1 VSAPRRIVHVVYRFA
16 VGGLEN
22 GLVNLVNRLPREHW
36 RHTIVSLTDVD
47 AAFARRIERP
57 DVEVLALHK
66 APGHAVPLYPR
77 LWRLFRERRPAI
89 VHTRNLAALE
99 ALPVAWLAGVPVRIH
114 GEHGRDAED
123 PDGTNVRRQRVRRLF
138 RPFVTR
144 YVALAPDLA
153 TYLVGPIGVPPD
165 RVDQIFNGVDT
176 TRFLPAAGRVP
187 APGCP
192 FGPDDVVIGTAGRL
206 DPVKDHA
213 NLLRAFARALALR
226 PAQAPR
232 LRLVIAGDGPERAR
246 VEALVREAGLQDSV
260 WLTGERADVPEVLR
274 GLDVFVLSS
283 RGEGVSNTILEAMA
297 CGLPVVAT
305 RVGAN
310 ADLVVDGTT
319 GRIVPPSDSAALGD
333 AIVDY
338 AGDPTLAKDHGRAGR
353 QRAEQ
358 QFSLDRMVDRYHRL
372 YLDAVGAVHR
382 EADAG
387 AAARGPA
394 TH

>member
-1 VSAPRRIVHVVYRFA
+1 MSAPRSIVHVVYRFA

-36 RHTIVSLTDVD
+36 RHTIVSLTEVD

-99 ALPVAWLAGVPVRIH
+99 ALPIAWLAGVPVRIH

-153 TYLVGPIGVPPD
+153 TYLVGPIGVPAD

-176 TRFLPAAGRVP
+176 TRFSPATGRVP

-192 FGPDDVVIGTAGRL
+192 FGPDDVLIGTAGRL

-226 PAQAPR
+226 QSQAPR

-246 VEALVREAGLQDSV
+246 VEALVREAGLEHSV
-260 WLTGERADVPEVLR
+260 WLTGERADVPDLLR

-333 AIVDY
+333 AIVAY
-338 AGDPTLAKDHGRAGR
+338 ADDPTLAKDHGRAGR

-372 YLDAVGAVHR
+372 YLDAVGAARLDV
-382 EADAG
+382 
-387 AAARGPA
+387 AAAAAGGTAAR
-394 TH
+394 